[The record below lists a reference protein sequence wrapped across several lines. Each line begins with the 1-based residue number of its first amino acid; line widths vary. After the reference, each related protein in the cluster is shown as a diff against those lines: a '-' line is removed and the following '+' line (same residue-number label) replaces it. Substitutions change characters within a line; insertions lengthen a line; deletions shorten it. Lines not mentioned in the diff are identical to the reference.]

1 MARKS
6 NEFSYL
12 DEEKRR
18 GYVFTLHN
26 MNPNA
31 PYKAINDT
39 GTRAVPICPPP
50 GPPWWSRKS
59 GRYRTSKEQ
68 REYITRGCV
77 DIELPPIKLPS
88 DE

>member
-31 PYKAINDT
+31 AYQAMRLAGIRSTP
-39 GTRAVPICPPP
+39 VCPPE

-59 GRYRTSKEQ
+59 GRYRTAKEQ
-68 REYITRGCV
+68 REYLSRGCV
-77 DIELPPIKLPS
+77 DVALPPL
-88 DE
+88 EG